1 MLINEAAKKTG
12 LTKKA
17 IRYYM
22 NQGLVSPQ
30 FSENGYTVFTDDD
43 VLCLEKIR
51 TLRAIGLSTVEIR
64 NVLDDTT
71 SSSMQTILLK
81 NSLKLEQNKN
91 KKKLLAELAETGSY
105 SNIQRKVEVIEQ
117 NTTIMEKIIEAFPG
131 YYGRF
136 MCLYFSQYLQETLY
150 NDEQEE
156 ACHIILAFLD
166 SVPNW
171 EISAELE
178 AYLEEI
184 TAYFGINEITRTI
197 EIQKEAIE
205 DMETY
210 YLENKELLKN
220 YLDYRQSDEY
230 KNSPAAELT
239 QLMKDFNKTSGYDDL
254 FLPAM
259 KQLSPLYF
267 AYHQQAE
274 EANTA
279 FLEKHPEFKNLE

>member
-1 MLINEAAKKTG
+1 MILINEAAKKTG

-30 FSENGYTVFTDDD
+30 FSENGYTDFTDDD
-43 VLCLEKIR
+43 ALCLEKIR
-51 TLRAIGLSTVEIR
+51 TLRTIGLSTVEIR

-91 KKKLLAELAETGSY
+91 KKNLLAELAETGSY

-136 MCLYFSQYLQETLY
+136 LCLYFSQYLQETLY

-156 ACHIILAFLD
+156 AYYIILAFLD

-178 AYLEEI
+178 AYLEES

-210 YLENKELLKN
+210 YLKNKELLKN
-220 YLDYRQSDEY
+220 YLDYR
-230 KNSPAAELT
+230 
-239 QLMKDFNKTSGYDDL
+239 
-254 FLPAM
+254 
-259 KQLSPLYF
+259 
-267 AYHQQAE
+267 
-274 EANTA
+274 
-279 FLEKHPEFKNLE
+279 

>member
-30 FSENGYTVFTDDD
+30 FSENGYTDFTDDD

-64 NVLDDTT
+64 NVLDDIT

-91 KKKLLAELAETGSY
+91 KKNLLAELAETGSY

-156 ACHIILAFLD
+156 AYHIILAFLD

-230 KNSPAAELT
+230 KNSPTAELT